1 MITQKPCKIGYKLV
15 LFIDRLLISTKIGV
29 LKWRWTALWPSL
41 FVISHK
47 TVAFG
52 ANCVKFTEARPILSM
67 MEMQPG
73 SLLFGDVW
81 FMGTF
86 AGVCRR

>member
-41 FVISHK
+41 FV
-47 TVAFG
+47 
-52 ANCVKFTEARPILSM
+52 FTQNGGFWSQLRQIHWS
-67 MEMQPG
+67 
-73 SLLFGDVW
+73 
-81 FMGTF
+81 
-86 AGVCRR
+86 